1 MVEFVLLYLVFD
13 LWLSGGLVSLLLVRG
28 LLWWICCFWC
38 FDCCLLFGLELRVLL
53 LVWVILWLLTC
64 LGLFS
69 CVCYFVFAF
78 VLVYGLVF

>member
-1 MVEFVLLYLVFD
+1 MVDLLFLV
-13 LWLSGGLVSLLLVRG
+13 
-28 LLWWICCFWC
+28 

-53 LVWVILWLLTC
+53 LVCVILWLLTC

-78 VLVYGLVF
+78 VLVYGLAF